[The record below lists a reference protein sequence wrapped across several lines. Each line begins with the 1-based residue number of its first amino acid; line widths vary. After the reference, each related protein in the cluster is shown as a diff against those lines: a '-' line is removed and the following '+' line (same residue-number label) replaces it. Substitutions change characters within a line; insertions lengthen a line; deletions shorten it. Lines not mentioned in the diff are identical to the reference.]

1 VVPEVWEE
9 MICTCRLWMGSNHML
24 RHANGSV
31 IFKIPIEGEEDNFL
45 VQLSDSIQDAQEA
58 AEAIKANR

>member
-1 VVPEVWEE
+1 
-9 MICTCRLWMGSNHML
+9 MGSNHML